1 MYFQVAK
8 LIVRSRNLRDKKFLE
23 SEVFK
28 KLMLAISGGENVK
41 FEDWDE
47 LFATVNRI
55 YPSYKDNIAKF
66 CRMSEIQMKVC
77 VLLKIG
83 MSFSDISVL
92 VIRSK
97 DTIYSICTR
106 LYFKNFKTKG
116 TASKWAELMRSL

>member
-1 MYFQVAK
+1 
-8 LIVRSRNLRDKKFLE
+8 
-23 SEVFK
+23 
-28 KLMLAISGGENVK
+28 MLAISGGENVK

-83 MSFSDISVL
+83 VSFSDISVL

-97 DTIYSICTR
+97 DTVYSICTR
-106 LYFKNFKTKG
+106 LYFKNFKRMMWQRPINNLKLWG
-116 TASKWAELMRSL
+116 CRGILI